1 MSASAR
7 SLFVFAVYV
16 ALLGATLLVAPNALL
31 ALFAYPTTGEVWIR
45 VLGMLM
51 VLLAF
56 YYVQAARKELTD
68 LIRWSV
74 YTRGSVI
81 LFLIAFVGLG
91 FARPILILFGVV
103 DLAGAIWT
111 EAALRSARR
120 ASGSKT

>member
-1 MSASAR
+1 MSAGAR
-7 SLFVFAVYV
+7 SLFVFAIYV

-56 YYVQAARKELTD
+56 YYVQAARKELTGFFQ
-68 LIRWSV
+68 WTV

-81 LFLIAFVGLG
+81 LFLIAFVVLG
-91 FARPILILFGVV
+91 YARPILILFGVV
-103 DLAGAIWT
+103 DLAGALWT
-111 EAALRSARR
+111 AATLRSSR
-120 ASGSKT
+120 T